1 MGIINTLFKI
11 PENIIKFFLK
21 LIWIIIVK
29 IFNSIWENH
38 MITPSDYFSMW
49 HNPSSYIPRLIKTTI
64 KALKR
69 KPSWS
74 SRWYKILN
82 LLSLGTISSLNPNP
96 PNPKIP
102 ILIEGGFYF
111 CHLVIIIAIIIFMS
125 KLWRFLNKFKK

>member
-1 MGIINTLFKI
+1 MGIINILFKI
-11 PENIIKFFLK
+11 PEKILGYFLK

-29 IFNSIWENH
+29 VFNNIWENH
-38 MITPSDYFSMW
+38 MITLSDYFSMW
-49 HNPSSYIPRLIKTTI
+49 HHPFSYIPRLIKTTI
-64 KALKR
+64 KKLKR

-74 SRWYKILN
+74 SRWYKIVN
-82 LLSLGTISSLNPNP
+82 LLSLGILSRLDPRP
-96 PNPKIP
+96 PDPRIP